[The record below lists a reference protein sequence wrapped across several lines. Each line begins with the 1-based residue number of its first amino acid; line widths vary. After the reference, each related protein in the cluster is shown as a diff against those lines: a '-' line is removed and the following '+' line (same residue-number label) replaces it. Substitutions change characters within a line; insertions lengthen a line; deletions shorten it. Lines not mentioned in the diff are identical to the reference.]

1 MRDSQQLA
9 TDDVGIGAALLRDQP
24 SQGVVAIGA
33 AGLAAA
39 ATAEDLTDERRQ
51 LVNSVILGG
60 RSPLLQVAHQPLD
73 LRLAESQMFDSG
85 IVYVATSARAE
96 LWRRATRPFPSA
108 KTPSRGR
115 PRFSATGGDGVRIS

>member
-1 MRDSQQLA
+1 VRDSQQLA

-39 ATAEDLTDERRQ
+39 ATAEDLVDERRQ

-60 RSPLLQVAHQPLD
+60 RNPLLRVAHQPLD
-73 LRLAESQMFDSG
+73 LRLTDSQMFNSG
-85 IVYVATSARAE
+85 IVYVAASARAE
-96 LWRRATRPFPSA
+96 LWRRTTRPLPSA
-108 KTPSRGR
+108 TTQPRGG
-115 PRFSATGGDGVRIS
+115 PRISATGGDGVRIS